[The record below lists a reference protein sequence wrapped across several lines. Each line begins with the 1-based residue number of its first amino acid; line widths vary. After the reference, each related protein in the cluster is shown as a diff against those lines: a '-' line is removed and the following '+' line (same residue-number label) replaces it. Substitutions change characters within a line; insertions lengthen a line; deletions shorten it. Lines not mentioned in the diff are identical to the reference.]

1 MVRMPRR
8 DISMKHHDR
17 WSTKPT
23 RGPAAGGWGRTAI
36 AGVLACALALGTGTS
51 LVLGGATVAL
61 AEESDLFV
69 TTVGSSST
77 TTDLA
82 DGGTYDLTNYRGDSK
97 AHVLRI
103 KNAGTYHFVQSGRDN
118 ITNVQIKVDASSSS
132 KVIIWLDGVTIDNS
146 NHNLSA
152 VNIEG
157 DSSVEIHS
165 TNGSQS
171 TLIGGAQDKD
181 SNDGGAGVYV
191 NDDASVMFASDANIV
206 ARGGCFW
213 INGEQQSLRAAGIG
227 GAGSGNSDSGTIVFE
242 EGCTIEA
249 YGATGEKGG
258 AGIGS
263 GYDGVSGKIVI
274 YGGTITA
281 VGGPKAAG
289 IGSASADGTG
299 NGGNVGADID
309 IMSGTVTATG
319 GASAAGIGTGK
330 DGDLDAGIYL
340 SGGDITATAGSDAA
354 AVGAGANGTI
364 KGKGGI
370 SITGGTVRTSGGS
383 VGMGFG
389 ASGSADKGS
398 FLKISGGTVYTDSV
412 SKDSDFHITIVG
424 GQVPTNLGDSIS
436 NESGQNVY
444 WMKVPVEDPNAVV
457 DSISSNSDFSAR
469 DVQPGEDGY
478 VYVYLPASN
487 GQNADENR
495 VTVVQNGKTYEYHDK
510 HTETGDANKPGYL
523 RMDLPDVGIHS
534 TKDPISLGDSCLI
547 YLDDS
552 SPLFVPDGT
561 TWPSD
566 GSSWKFTTSKN
577 VDNWYYDSQSPGA
590 GRSITVH
597 TDTSGTYS
605 VTAELVTDSKGYW
618 ANSSSVT
625 FVGTILTKP
634 NIQIADLT
642 KTYDGVA
649 ITPDTAKSQVTTNS
663 DGELTVA
670 LQRQVDGNW
679 TDVASAIEGGHYR
692 VTATTADTHTYSW
705 WSETK
710 EFDILPVATAT
721 SVSAVRNVED
731 SIVTGWTLTAQVGGF
746 LPGDGQ
752 GTVTFTN
759 TTSGRSTVLG
769 ATQVDADGKASIF
782 ISNDGVNTGAYEV
795 TATYEGTSS
804 YVSSEATLKGFSD
817 LEVRAVTGN
826 TTQKVVY
833 EKGKTFSLGMATD
846 SPAGATDAWTYEVVS
861 DSYSGFAKADG
872 TAAGATVTVDENG
885 TVTVNHAG
893 TAMIKVTLADGAANK
908 TYQDAVAYV
917 TVTVDKAKLVVAPYA
932 ADKDGTLVTSA
943 TYGSLDGLTTGL
955 LYSYDGGNSWTSDAP
970 DWDYGFAGS
979 LAAGAINTAAQ
990 VGTLDVPVTQTSGSF
1005 SVDGTA
1011 HEGFFSRDYDISYS
1025 TAYRLGVTKRPLVV
1039 TLNDAWGVYGGTAP
1053 SIGWSYDES
1062 KQPKN
1067 GGLVSFDTADRVF
1080 QEKPVLAIDSTVTGT
1095 ADFASIPVRYSD
1107 NGDVAAYEGAVSAQ
1121 GGVSANYD
1129 VDFVKGNFTIYPE
1142 TLSDTGRIVVT
1153 GGSDYTYDG
1162 AAHEPS
1168 GYVVSDAGN
1177 ELLADKDYELSVDG
1191 DTTNAGTVTV
1201 TFMGKGNY
1209 SGTVTA
1215 TYAIAPAELMVKTPS
1230 ASKTYD
1236 GTALTANSG
1245 ATLEGLVAG
1254 EIATAKATG
1263 SLTDADVADNTYEIA
1278 WGTAKESN
1286 YKVHQ
1291 DLGTL
1296 EVKPRTL
1303 TVATYSAK
1311 KQYDGEPLTAG
1322 GSMQGLVKGET
1333 ATLQMTGSQTEVG
1346 SSDNTFEI
1354 AWGSAKASNYDV
1366 DPYLGTLT
1374 VEPNTAAITLTAP
1387 SCTKRYDSRPLA
1399 AIGYK
1404 VSGLPKGFFVRA
1416 EVAGSQTDV
1425 GSSESSIASYA
1436 IIDSAGNDVTSYFP
1450 NVTKVAGILK
1460 VTERDDAA
1468 TDQNSTTDQ
1477 TAADTTGNGTS
1488 GNSSTTGD
1496 GTSGAADTSDKA
1508 SAGRSSGTS
1517 NSNGPTSSSK
1527 ATIAVEASAAQASSL
1542 PKTGDVAATGT
1553 AMAVLAVGAAA
1564 LAMAYLLRRRR
1575 S

>member
-1 MVRMPRR
+1 
-8 DISMKHHDR
+8 MKYHDKWGNKPTGWPTGDR
-17 WSTKPT
+17 W
-23 RGPAAGGWGRTAI
+23 GRSAVV
-36 AGVLACALALGTGTS
+36 GVLACALAVGAGAS
-51 LVLGGATVAL
+51 LVLDGATVAL
-61 AEESDLFV
+61 AEESDLLV

-82 DGGTYDLTNYRGDSK
+82 DGGTYDLTNYRGDTK

-118 ITNVQIKVDASSSS
+118 ITNVQIKVDAPSSS

-171 TLIGGAQDKD
+171 TLIGGAENKD

-249 YGATGEKGG
+249 YGATSEKGG

-263 GYDGVSGKIVI
+263 GYDGASGKIVI

-281 VGGPKAAG
+281 TGGPKAAG

-299 NGGNVGADID
+299 NGGNVRADID

-319 GASAAGIGTGK
+319 GDGAAAIGSGK
-330 DGDLDAGIYL
+330 GGDLDAGINL
-340 SGGDITATAGSDAA
+340 SDGNVTANAGSDAA
-354 AVGAGANGTI
+354 AIGAGAGGTI

-370 SITGGTVRTSGGS
+370 SITGGTLTTSGGS

-398 FLKISGGTVYTDSV
+398 FLKISGGNVYTDSV

-424 GQVPTNLGDSIS
+424 GQVPTNLGNGIY

-444 WMKVPVEDPNAVV
+444 WMAVSVEDPSAVV
-457 DSISSNSDFSAR
+457 DSISSNSDFSVR
-469 DVQPGEDGY
+469 DAQPGEDGY

-487 GQNADENR
+487 GKGADENR
-495 VTVVQNGKTYEYHDK
+495 VTVVQNGQTYEYHDK
-510 HTETGDANKPGYL
+510 HTETGDANNPGHL
-523 RMDLPDVGIHS
+523 RMDLPNVGIHS
-534 TKDPISLGDSCLI
+534 TKDPISLGDSCLV

-566 GSSWKFTTSKN
+566 GSSWMFTTSKN
-577 VDNWYYDSQSPGA
+577 VDSSYYDSQSPGV
-590 GRSITVH
+590 GRNITVH

-618 ANSSSVT
+618 GYSGSVT

-634 NIQIADLT
+634 DIQIPDLT

-649 ITPDTAKSQVTTNS
+649 ITPESAKSQVTENS
-663 DGELTVA
+663 DGELTVT
-670 LQRQVDGNW
+670 LQRQVDGSW

-692 VTATTADTHTYSW
+692 LTATTAGTSSYSW

-710 EFDILPVATAT
+710 EFDILQVATAT
-721 SVSAVRNVED
+721 SVSAVRNVEG
-731 SIVTGWTLTAQVGGF
+731 SSVTGWTLTAQVGGF

-759 TTSGRSTVLG
+759 TTNGSSTVLG
-769 ATQVDADGKASIF
+769 TAQVDADGKASLVIP
-782 ISNDGVNTGAYEV
+782 NDGVNPSTYEV
-795 TATYEGTSS
+795 TAAYEGTPS
-804 YVSSEATLKGFSD
+804 YVSSKDTLKGFSD
-817 LEVRAVTGN
+817 LKVRAVTGN

-833 EKGKTFSLGMATD
+833 EKGKTFSLGMSTD
-846 SPAGATDAWTYEVVS
+846 SPSGATDVWTYEVAS

-872 TAAGATVTVDENG
+872 TAAGATVTVDANG

-893 TAMIKVTLADGAANK
+893 IVTIKVTLTDGAASK

-917 TVTVDKAKLVVAPYA
+917 TVTVDKAQLVVAPYA
-932 ADKDGTLVTSA
+932 AAEGGTPVTSA

-955 LYSYDGGNSWTSDAP
+955 LFSYDGGNSWTATEP
-970 DWDYGFAGS
+970 DWNDGFAGS
-979 LAAGAINTAAQ
+979 LAAGSIDTAAQ
-990 VGTLDVPVTQTSGSF
+990 VGELDVPVTQKSGSF

-1011 HEGFFSRDYDISYS
+1011 HEGFYSRDYDISYS
-1025 TAYRLGVTKRPLVV
+1025 TAYRLSVTKRPLVV
-1039 TLNDAWGVYGGTAP
+1039 TLNDAWGIYGGTAP

-1062 KQPKN
+1062 AQPED
-1067 GGLVSFDTADRVF
+1067 GGLAGSDTKDTVF
-1080 QEKPVLAIDSTVTGT
+1080 QEKPVLAIDAGVTGT
-1095 ADFASIPVRYSD
+1095 EDFASIPVRYGD
-1107 NGDVAAYEGAVSAQ
+1107 NGNVAAYEGAVSAQ
-1121 GGVSANYD
+1121 GGVSSNYD
-1129 VDFVKGNFTIYPE
+1129 VKFVKGDLTIYPE
-1142 TLSDTGRIVVT
+1142 KLSDAGRIAVT

-1162 AAHEPS
+1162 SAHGPS
-1168 GYVVSDAGN
+1168 GYVVSDAGG
-1177 ELLADKDYELSVDG
+1177 ELQADKDYNVSADE

-1201 TFMGKGNY
+1201 TFTGMGNY
-1209 SGTVTA
+1209 SGTVKA
-1215 TYAIAPAELMVKTPS
+1215 TYAINPAELTVKT
-1230 ASKTYD
+1230 ASVSKAYD
-1236 GTALTANSG
+1236 GTALTADG
-1245 ATLEGLVAG
+1245 GTTLEGLVAG
-1254 EIATAKATG
+1254 ETATAKATG
-1263 SLTDADVADNTYEIA
+1263 SLTDADVADNTYEIV

-1303 TVATYSAK
+1303 TVVTYSAK

-1333 ATLQMTGSQTEVG
+1333 ATLKTTGSQTEVG
-1346 SSDNTFEI
+1346 SSDNTFDI
-1354 AWGSAKASNYDV
+1354 A
-1366 DPYLGTLT
+1366 
-1374 VEPNTAAITLTAP
+1374 
-1387 SCTKRYDSRPLA
+1387 
-1399 AIGYK
+1399 
-1404 VSGLPKGFFVRA
+1404 
-1416 EVAGSQTDV
+1416 
-1425 GSSESSIASYA
+1425 
-1436 IIDSAGNDVTSYFP
+1436 
-1450 NVTKVAGILK
+1450 
-1460 VTERDDAA
+1460 
-1468 TDQNSTTDQ
+1468 
-1477 TAADTTGNGTS
+1477 
-1488 GNSSTTGD
+1488 
-1496 GTSGAADTSDKA
+1496 
-1508 SAGRSSGTS
+1508 
-1517 NSNGPTSSSK
+1517 
-1527 ATIAVEASAAQASSL
+1527 
-1542 PKTGDVAATGT
+1542 
-1553 AMAVLAVGAAA
+1553 
-1564 LAMAYLLRRRR
+1564 
-1575 S
+1575 